1 MYDVGVISV
10 HPKTKL
16 IRERLIEAGASRYRA
31 IFWEQQKD
39 GGLVD
44 ILGQLVQDIL
54 ELSRK
59 RNDRAREEVLTLN
72 AKEVSRF
79 LEKILITDFTLD

>member
-1 MYDVGVISV
+1 MYDVGVISI

-16 IRERLIEAGASRYRA
+16 IRERLIKAGASRYRA

-44 ILGQLVQDIL
+44 ILGQLAQDIL

-59 RNDRAREEVLTLN
+59 RNDRA
-72 AKEVSRF
+72 
-79 LEKILITDFTLD
+79 